1 METEETDQS
10 ETEPLLRLVYSS
22 CATRAFETPEL
33 VELLAGART
42 NNDRLSVSGMLLYAA
57 PTFLQVLEGD
67 PEVVENLYDKIE
79 ADERHESTRVLL
91 REEVEERDFSDWS
104 MGFVQAD
111 REMLKSIPGLSD
123 FMQQSARGAAREAD
137 DNVERVRKILE
148 QFRSG
153 RWRRELSD

>member
-1 METEETDQS
+1 MEPEESDQS
-10 ETEPLLRLVYSS
+10 EREPLLRLAYSS
-22 CATRAFETPEL
+22 CATRAFDTSEL
-33 VELLAGART
+33 VELLSGARE

-67 PEVVENLYDKIE
+67 PEVVENLYDTIE
-79 ADERHESTRVLL
+79 ADERHDSTRILL
-91 REEVEERDFSDWS
+91 REEVDERDFADWS

-111 REMLKSIPGLSD
+111 REMLQSIPGLSD
-123 FMQQSARGAAREAD
+123 FMQQRARGTAREAD

-153 RWRRELSD
+153 RWRRELSN

>member
-1 METEETDQS
+1 METEKSDQPETQ
-10 ETEPLLRLVYSS
+10 PLLRLVYSS
-22 CATRAFETPEL
+22 CATHAFDTPEL
-33 VELLAGART
+33 VELLNGART
-42 NNDRLSVSGMLLYAA
+42 NNERLAVSGMLLYAA

-67 PEVVENLYDKIE
+67 PEVVENLYDTIE
-79 ADERHESTRVLL
+79 ADQRHDSTRILL
-91 REEVEERDFSDWS
+91 REEVEERDFADWS

-123 FMQQSARGAAREAD
+123 FMQQRARGAAREAD
-137 DNVERVRKILE
+137 DNDERVRKILE

>member
-1 METEETDQS
+1 MEPEESDQS
-10 ETEPLLRLVYSS
+10 ETQPLLRLVYSS
-22 CATRAFETPEL
+22 CATRAFDAPEL
-33 VELLAGART
+33 VELLNGART
-42 NNDRLSVSGMLLYAA
+42 NNERLAVSGMLLYAA

-79 ADERHESTRVLL
+79 ADERHDGTRILL
-91 REEVEERDFSDWS
+91 REEVEERDFADWS

-111 REMLKSIPGLSD
+111 REMLQSIPGLSD
-123 FMQQSARGAAREAD
+123 FMQQRARGTAREAD